1 LVAAVT
7 GLIIIGLAATGYITI
22 REFQVQRSVFSSILA
37 NKLEATQTQFRVYL
51 APFHNH
57 LATMEKWQLE
67 GLLDPADPGRLRSL
81 LIPLVDPTI
90 QVTAIYVVP
99 EAGPVFTQARSTGG
113 WVAGKPDS
121 TGQGCRDQEWYAAA
135 RSGSQID
142 LIHWSNYGIL
152 PGDGRQGLVAA
163 RSVGGTVLAL
173 GLLKSDLDRFAATA
187 PITENGILVRRYA
200 GGQIVWLSPRGGSKI
215 DVADSGQLLVSGQP
229 EHAVIGAALME
240 WGRLGRPFQEPFR
253 FRHGGQSWWCTFYP
267 AEGRADPGELGLIA
281 PAGDLSRRL
290 ETVTGKVMIL
300 FGILL
305 ALAMITVVV
314 LAFDYRNKWQRFSR
328 RRRRAPEDP
337 EALGQLIAEG
347 EGPQVEFKST
357 LRWNLHSGKPG
368 KEIELAWLK
377 TVVAYLNTDGGF
389 LLIGVADDGQILGLE
404 ADQFA
409 NDDKFLLHFD
419 NLIKQ
424 HVGLEFASYLNAG
437 FREVDGGRVFL
448 ISCDRCPEPV
458 FLKSG
463 DEEKFFIR
471 LGPSTRQLP
480 GSKILDYLE
489 ERYA

>member
-1 LVAAVT
+1 
-7 GLIIIGLAATGYITI
+7 
-22 REFQVQRSVFSSILA
+22 
-37 NKLEATQTQFRVYL
+37 
-51 APFHNH
+51 
-57 LATMEKWQLE
+57 
-67 GLLDPADPGRLRSL
+67 
-81 LIPLVDPTI
+81 
-90 QVTAIYVVP
+90 
-99 EAGPVFTQARSTGG
+99 VFTQARSTGG

-229 EHAVIGAALME
+229 EHAVIG
-240 WGRLGRPFQEPFR
+240 
-253 FRHGGQSWWCTFYP
+253 
-267 AEGRADPGELGLIA
+267 DPGELGLIA